1 MHLIFFAIIIGA
13 VAALLGAMLGVG
25 GGIIMVPA
33 FKALGLT
40 MQQAIGTSLAVMV
53 VTAAV
58 SSVRY
63 AQSGFI
69 HWGVAGAAALAA
81 LVAAYFGTELMK
93 TLSAQQLKS
102 AFGIFLI
109 AVGVYMLFFQR
120 ATAS

>member
-1 MHLIFFAIIIGA
+1 MHLIFLAFMIGA
-13 VAALLGAMLGVG
+13 LAALLGSLLGVG

-58 SSVRY
+58 SSLRY

-69 HWGVAGAAALAA
+69 HWGVAGAAAAAA

-102 AFGIFLI
+102 AFGMFLI
-109 AVGVYMLFFQR
+109 AVGIYMLFFQK
-120 ATAS
+120 AAAS

>member
-1 MHLIFFAIIIGA
+1 MHLIVLAVIIGA
-13 VAALLGAMLGVG
+13 VAALLGSLLGVG

-33 FKALGLT
+33 FKSLGLT

-69 HWGVAGAAALAA
+69 HWGIAGAAALAA

-102 AFGIFLI
+102 TFGVFLI
-109 AVGVYMLFFQR
+109 AVGVYMLFFQK
-120 ATAS
+120 AAAS

>member
-1 MHLIFFAIIIGA
+1 MHLIILAIIIGA
-13 VAALLGAMLGVG
+13 VAALLGSLLGVG

-63 AQSGFI
+63 AQSGFS
-69 HWGVAGAAALAA
+69 HGGVAGAAALAA
-81 LVAAYFGTELMK
+81 VVAAYFGTELMK

-109 AVGVYMLFFQR
+109 AAGAYMLFFQR
-120 ATAS
+120 AAAS